1 MGLKDSSYTRVAP
14 VFDQLLS
21 LDPTGQS
28 WIPRLL
34 GLPRVGDEQKRLALQ
49 NFGRMHSYNWKRQDK
64 SLDEKKLSPPRELLR
79 WLIQNPGAHIAAGNL
94 SDETKRKR
102 AAIVCGDRAVI
113 EDALVKL
120 KESALPGKAWY
131 ILEGTTQPD
140 VYLETDRC
148 IIVIEGKRTEL
159 GPTTKTTYM
168 AARHQMLRHLDC
180 VWDTRGAKEVYG
192 FFIVS
197 GGEKASDEEIPPVW
211 INAAFDTI
219 DPKTLDLSLPHRA
232 VEDRKAIG
240 QAFLGCT
247 TWQAVCSEFNLAWT
261 ALPDRLS

>member
-14 VFDQLLS
+14 VFDQLLR
-21 LDPTGQS
+21 LDTSGQS

-34 GLPRVGDEQKRLALQ
+34 RLPRVGDEQKRLALQ
-49 NFGRMHSYNWKRQDK
+49 NCGRLRSYNWKRQDN

-79 WLIQNPGAHIAAGNL
+79 WLIQNPGPHIAAGNL

-168 AARHQMLRHLDC
+168 GARHQMLRHLDC
-180 VWDTRGAKEVYG
+180 VWDSRGTKEVYG

-197 GGEKASDEEIPPVW
+197 GGEKSKNLKVPPLWVK
-211 INAAFDTI
+211 AAIDTI
-219 DPKTLDLSLPHRA
+219 DRRTLNLSMPHRTEKERQGLA
-232 VEDRKAIG
+232 

-247 TWQAVCSEFNLAWT
+247 TWQAVCNEFNLDWDS
-261 ALPDRLS
+261 LPDKLY